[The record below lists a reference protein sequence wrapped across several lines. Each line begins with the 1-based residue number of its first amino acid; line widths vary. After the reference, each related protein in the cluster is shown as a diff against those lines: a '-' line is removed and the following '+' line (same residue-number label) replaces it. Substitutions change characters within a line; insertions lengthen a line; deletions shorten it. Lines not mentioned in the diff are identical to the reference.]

1 MSAGPVDDA
10 RLAAILGEPVISEEQ
25 LAAEAA
31 EIVSDA
37 RRRGA
42 NLTDEQAREMVLGP
56 LRRMRADRHATERA
70 QAWAQQVAD
79 GLPRSSG
86 RLNDRTGVLLSE
98 LYSTKP
104 DDVPI
109 LKAIEALN
117 DLITTGQAVMR
128 GTADY
133 AVLARKS

>member
-10 RLAAILGEPVISEEQ
+10 RLAAILGEPVISEQQ

-42 NLTDEQAREMVLGP
+42 NLTEEQAREMVLGP
-56 LRRMRADRHATERA
+56 LRRMRAERHATERA
-70 QAWAQQVAD
+70 AAWAQQVAE
-79 GLPRSSG
+79 GLPRTSG
-86 RLNDRTGVLLSE
+86 RLNDRTGIPMREVMGS
-98 LYSTKP
+98 KP
-104 DDVPI
+104 DDVPT

-117 DLITTGQAVMR
+117 GLITTGQAVMR